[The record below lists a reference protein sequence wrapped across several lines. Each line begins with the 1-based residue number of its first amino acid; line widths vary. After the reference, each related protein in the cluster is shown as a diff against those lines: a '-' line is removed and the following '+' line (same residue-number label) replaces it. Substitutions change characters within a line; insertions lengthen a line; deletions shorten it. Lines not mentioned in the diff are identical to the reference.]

1 MGNHGYTADWVI
13 VNYYWLNLMT
23 SFQVP
28 RNGKY
33 NVEIKGYPDAKVTST
48 KISQYLQIVEIICE
62 GVNEIFVNVLNLLDT
77 LNICKMTINSA
88 FTLHFYVLY

>member
-1 MGNHGYTADWVI
+1 MVEHAPLLEKLTLI
-13 VNYYWLNLMT
+13 LIK
-23 SFQVP
+23 VP

-77 LNICKMTINSA
+77 LNI
-88 FTLHFYVLY
+88 